1 MKCEDCRYFNFDEGG
16 CEYPDMPPCNEEAET
31 KTLLE
36 DLRKIE
42 REMQRIG
49 REIRSEGEVMR
60 RELEERIKLNLT
72 GQEAIKHYNAYM
84 RRAGYAHLC
93 VDE

>member
-1 MKCEDCRYFNFDEGG
+1 MKCEDCRYYNYDEGG
-16 CEYPDMPPCNEEAET
+16 CEYPDMPPCDEGDA
-31 KTLLE
+31 LHALQE

-42 REMQRIG
+42 HEMQRIG
-49 REIRSEGEVMR
+49 REIRSEGEAMR

-72 GQEAIKHYNAYM
+72 GQEAITHYNAYM

-93 VDE
+93 VDQ